1 MKGKIRIILLI
12 GIVLL
17 FASCGEQ
24 HKAQN
29 LVKDFLYENLIDN
42 DCSFKK
48 FSKISKTAMI
58 DADRVRQMRHDIEAL
73 PIVKKGI
80 NYNDGAFPDTLLYIR
95 ATYKLTDKSG
105 KQQEYTQTFYMDK
118 ALSRVIAFKEN

>member
-1 MKGKIRIILLI
+1 M

-29 LVKDFLYENLIDN
+29 LVKDFLYENLTEN

-58 DADRVRQMRHDIEAL
+58 DANRVKQMRHDVATL
-73 PIVKKGI
+73 PIVKKNI

-95 ATYKLTDKSG
+95 ATYQLTDKSG

-118 ALSRVIAFKEN
+118 ALSRIIAFKEN